1 MSGETRVNEATAAT
15 AVLELH
21 DVDGLL
27 DELGS
32 VGVVRRLVRLGF
44 APAGVGGLE
53 RERGRLLE
61 TVDRRWAQHYLR
73 ARQRYGRAVVRVRE
87 RVCVG
92 CFITL
97 PTSASPGP
105 GEVLTVCESCGRILY
120 WG

>member
-1 MSGETRVNEATAAT
+1 MSAETMASEAT
-15 AVLELH
+15 AVLDLH

-27 DELGS
+27 DELGAE
-32 VGVVRRLVRLGF
+32 GVTRKLGRLGF
-44 APAGVGGLE
+44 FPGGAPALE
-53 RERGRLLE
+53 RERGVLLE
-61 TVDRRWAQHYLR
+61 RVGRRWAQHYLR

-120 WG
+120 WR

>member
-1 MSGETRVNEATAAT
+1 MKGSAAVDEATL
-15 AVLELH
+15 VLELL

-27 DELGS
+27 DELS
-32 VGVVRRLVRLGF
+32 TDAVRQRLRRAGF
-44 APAGVGGLE
+44 APGPVEPLE
-53 RERGRLLE
+53 RERARLLDS
-61 TVDRRWAQHYLR
+61 VGRRWSQHYLR

>member
-1 MSGETRVNEATAAT
+1 
-15 AVLELH
+15 VLDLH

-27 DELGS
+27 DELRDD
-32 VGVVRRLVRLGF
+32 GVRQRLRRMGF
-44 APAGVGGLE
+44 APGGMQALE
-53 RERGRLLE
+53 QDRARLLDAME
-61 TVDRRWAQHYLR
+61 RRWAQHYLR
-73 ARQRYGRAVVRVRE
+73 ARQRYGRAVVRVRD

>member
-1 MSGETRVNEATAAT
+1 M
-15 AVLELH
+15 LELH
-21 DVDGLL
+21 EVDGLG
-27 DELGS
+27 DELESPEGR
-32 VGVVRRLVRLGF
+32 RRLTRLGF
-44 APAGVGGLE
+44 APGTAESLARE
-53 RERGRLLE
+53 RERLLE
-61 TVDRRWAQHYLR
+61 AMGRRWAQHYRR

-97 PTSASPGP
+97 STSASPGP